1 MTGRWLMLGLAVV
14 LVPTA
19 AAGQEALTRSPHGT
33 LPAGLGC
40 TSCHTVDGWQPVLQG
55 FDHDTST
62 AFVLTGRHQDV
73 ACTMCHLQARFDE
86 PKAGLTECG
95 VCHLDIHRG
104 ALSPNCV
111 ECHGTDSFYGVDG
124 IGVHQQTTFPLTGAH
139 LQVTC
144 AACHPGD
151 ERGAFVTRDIACAS
165 CHQQAY
171 ETAEPVNHVAAGF
184 PLECDACHTT
194 VAWQHAVRFDHV
206 TVSNGFPLEG
216 RHAEIRCASCHD
228 PATMQPIFPTRNPN
242 DCYACHQDDY
252 AREHGSAFPT
262 TCVGCHTVWG
272 WEGAEFDHAIVA
284 PQFPLEGPHADVAC
298 DGCHRTDDWSLINQ
312 PTGTDDCYACHA
324 ADYQREHGGSG
335 FPTNCLACHQPGSW
349 DNASFAQHDAA
360 AFPIYSGRHRGT
372 WQTCD
377 VCHTVAGDY
386 KAFSC
391 LQCHEHS
398 QARMDAAHG
407 GRPGYVYDSR
417 ACYSCHPSGRGD

>member
-151 ERGAFVTRDIACAS
+151 ERGVFVTREIACAS

-272 WEGAEFDHAIVA
+272 WEGAEFDHAIPARRATRRRGLRRLPPDGRLVA
-284 PQFPLEGPHADVAC
+284 DQSADGA
-298 DGCHRTDDWSLINQ
+298 GRLLLL
-312 PTGTDDCYACHA
+312 PRRGLPARA
-324 ADYQREHGGSG
+324 RRQRLPDQLSRVPSAGLVGQCVLC
-335 FPTNCLACHQPGSW
+335 PARC
-349 DNASFAQHDAA
+349 
-360 AFPIYSGRHRGT
+360 GRLP
-372 WQTCD
+372 D
-377 VCHTVAGDY
+377 
-386 KAFSC
+386 
-391 LQCHEHS
+391 L
-398 QARMDAAHG
+398 
-407 GRPGYVYDSR
+407 
-417 ACYSCHPSGRGD
+417 